1 MGVKP
6 TYDELV
12 KENENLRE
20 KLLNKKAE
28 GKVHELLDS
37 IEDSMLLCLPDG
49 VVCYCNEAFCKT
61 MNLKRE
67 EIIGQNHLKL
77 FEPDVEKFKQ
87 EQFNT
92 ISKTGNT
99 IELLDET
106 HKSIYQTTLRPIFDK
121 GGKLSHVSIYAK
133 NVTEKIIAEKA
144 LKESEEK
151 LRNIIENSTNMFYS
165 HTVNHVLN
173 YVSPQAKNILGYL
186 PEEAMINWTNFT
198 TDNPINKKGYEYTQ
212 KAIDTGVTQPT
223 FELELYHKNG
233 EKVWVEVH
241 EAPIVKNKKTTLIVG
256 ALTNISERKKAEQ
269 KLKES
274 EKMFSTIFELSPNGL
289 AITSI
294 EDGKMYEVNQSTV
307 DIIGYTKDE
316 LLAASSLDINIWKSK
331 ESRNKTLKKLLEKRS
346 LINEEVQYQAKS
358 GKTVDVKL
366 SAAIIE
372 LNGKEVILSDII
384 DATESKKAEKALEDS
399 LERLRFAQKAGKI
412 GIWEWDVKEDTII
425 WSDMAYEIFGL
436 HNKKELLSTDIYF
449 DYVMPEDRQRI
460 IDELD
465 IALINN
471 LTEHQTEYRIK
482 KGNQTVWIEEVS
494 EIVYDSNREFAK
506 MIGTMHDITNRK
518 KAEQALQESNETKDL
533 FFSIIAHDLKSP
545 FNTLLG
551 FSNLLV
557 NQLDNFDREKQKKF
571 INAINQNIKS
581 TYNLLENLLLWSQT
595 QRGTID
601 FKPRKENLYLQ
612 VTETYSLLNQQAQ
625 SKSII
630 LEHKIPENIYIWAD
644 KNMLQTILRNLISN
658 AIKFTPRGGNII
670 LNTELKVDKNGQSY
684 AQISIK
690 DNGAGISKEKQNQL
704 FKISENISTKGTE
717 GESGTGLGLILSK
730 EFVKKHGGKI
740 WVKSELGKGCE
751 FCFTIPESL

>member
-1 MGVKP
+1 MGEKP

-12 KENENLRE
+12 KENESLRE
-20 KLLNKKAE
+20 ELLNKKAE
-28 GKVHELLDS
+28 EKVHELLDS
-37 IEDSMLLCLPDG
+37 IEDSILLCLPDG

-77 FEPDVEKFKQ
+77 FEPDVEKFMQ
-87 EQFNT
+87 EQLNT

-121 GGKLSHVSIYAK
+121 DGKLSHVSIYAK
-133 NVTEKIIAEKA
+133 NVKEKIIAEKA

-173 YVSPQAKNILGYL
+173 YISPQAKSILGYL

-233 EKVWVEVH
+233 KKVWVEVH
-241 EAPIVKNKKTTLIVG
+241 EAPVVKNGRTISIVG

-294 EDGKMYEVNQSTV
+294 EDGKMYEVNQSA
-307 DIIGYTKDE
+307 INILGYTKNE
-316 LLAASSLDINIWKSK
+316 LLATSSPSVNIWKSK
-331 ESRNKTLKKLLEKRS
+331 EGRNKILKKLLEKRS

-358 GKTVDVKL
+358 GKTIDAKL

-372 LNGKEVILSDII
+372 LNGKEVILSDLV
-384 DATESKKAEKALEDS
+384 DATENKKAEKALEDS

-412 GIWEWDVKEDTII
+412 GIWEWDVKADTII

-436 HNKKELLSTDIYF
+436 HNKKELLSTDKYF
-449 DYVMPEDRQRI
+449 DYVLPEDRQRI

-506 MIGTMHDITNRK
+506 MIGTMHDITDRK
-518 KAEQALQESNETKDL
+518 KAEQKLKESNLTKDK
-533 FFSIIAHDLKSP
+533 FFSILAHDLINP
-545 FNTLLG
+545 FNTMLG
-551 FSNLLV
+551 FSSLLV
-557 NQLDNFDREKQKKF
+557 SNFKKYEPSKQEKFVNIIHHNLRNTYKLLD
-571 INAINQNIKS
+571 
-581 TYNLLENLLLWSQT
+581 NLLLWARS
-595 QRGTID
+595 QRGVVE
-601 FKPRKENLYLQ
+601 FKPERLNLYLLLG
-612 VTETYSLLNQQAQ
+612 ETTGLLEQ
-625 SKSII
+625 SAKNKNID
-630 LEHKIPENIYIWAD
+630 LENNMPVDINVYAD
-644 KNMLQTILRNLISN
+644 KNMLSTILRNLISN
-658 AIKFTPRGGNII
+658 AIKFTP
-670 LNTELKVDKNGQSY
+670 KNGTIEIGYRKGKENRQEIY
-684 AQISIK
+684 IK
-690 DNGAGISKEKQNQL
+690 DSGLGVPKENL
-704 FKISENISTKGTE
+704 NRIFEVSENISTKGTE
-717 GESGTGLGLILSK
+717 GETGTGLGLILCK
-730 EFVKKHGGKI
+730 EFVEKHGGKI
-740 WVKSELGKGCE
+740 WVESETGKGSE
-751 FCFTIPESL
+751 FIFTIPAA